1 MATPQ
6 DKIDSGFT
14 GLVLDNVN
22 LGAPIKDNSN
32 SKQILASGYYK
43 YVSHFVLK
51 CHDRFVEEY

>member
-6 DKIDSGFT
+6 DKMDSGFT

-43 YVSHFVLK
+43 YVSHLALK
-51 CHDRFVEEY
+51 FYDRFMEEY